1 MHATLDFPTNE
12 EKAGDTQD
20 STDRKEARDHEVDGW
35 SIRLPGLMLQ
45 LKLLKKLY
53 AKAKHWKRMSAV
65 FVYAQIVLAPK
76 VGRKEKRERVR
87 GGKSLQGTLLNIL
100 LNRTI
105 RSMRWLELLGFSGQM
120 TPSFLF
126 SFFFFISIGV
136 FPLLLPP
143 PVSKENFSDI
153 KSKWDEHKPHEC
165 FHRDRKQR
173 IGAG

>member
-45 LKLLKKLY
+45 LILLKKLC

-65 FVYAQIVLAPK
+65 FVYAQIILAPK

-87 GGKSLQGTLLNIL
+87 GGKSLQGTLLIIL
-100 LNRTI
+100 LNRKN
-105 RSMRWLELLGFSGQM
+105 RSMTRIARLSKTNDAFFSVLLF
-120 TPSFLF
+120 F
-126 SFFFFISIGV
+126 SFPLVFFPSSST
-136 FPLLLPP
+136 LLSAKRTL
-143 PVSKENFSDI
+143 
-153 KSKWDEHKPHEC
+153 
-165 FHRDRKQR
+165 RT
-173 IGAG
+173 